1 MKKAKIHVY
10 IRFGE
15 IPEDENS
22 KVYSGDEVVREEAG
36 VSVWDAVE
44 VDGMYY
50 PVLPKH
56 PNDNT
61 MADYFNLLL
70 KSTDNVYLVTGD
82 RIFVEGADREPLLI
96 NVKVL
101 KDITRYYRRNMKRKN
116 IIQETDKEEK

>member
-1 MKKAKIHVY
+1 MRTETIPLY

-15 IPEDENS
+15 IPPNEKS
-22 KVYSGDEVVREEAG
+22 KAYIGDQILREEAG

-96 NVKVL
+96 NVKVH
-101 KDITRYYRRNMKRKN
+101 KDITRYYRSNMKRKN